1 MLGLPWWGV
10 YLLLALLG
18 GAIGTYGTLI
28 GAGGGIFLVPT
39 LLVLYPQESPTT
51 IASISLAV
59 VFFNA
64 ASGTVAYARMRRIDY
79 RAGLLFAAATVPGA
93 VLGAFATSLL
103 SRQLFDLIFS
113 VVILSLAALI
123 ILRPTPRARPMH
135 LPRYA
140 LMRHFTDAKGVG
152 YDYAFSTP
160 RGVGLSFL
168 IGWVSSMLGI
178 GGGAFHVPVLVYLL
192 HFPLHVATATSHFTL
207 AIMSLIGTVTHVL
220 MGDFAHGIR
229 RTLALAVGVLVGA
242 QLGALLSQRLRGITL
257 IRILA
262 LGLVLFGIRLIIQTL
277 QH

>member
-1 MLGLPWWGV
+1 MASLPWWQV
-10 YLLLALLG
+10 YPLLTLLG
-18 GAIGTYGTLI
+18 CAIGTYGTLI

-39 LLVLYPQESPTT
+39 LLVLYPQDSPNT

-64 ASGTVAYARMRRIDY
+64 ASGTVAYTRMRRVDY
-79 RAGLLFAAATVPGA
+79 RAGLLFAAASVPGA
-93 VLGAFATSLL
+93 VLGAYATSFL

-113 VVILSLAALI
+113 VLILALAALI
-123 ILRPTPRARPMH
+123 ILHPTPRVQPIH

-140 LMRHFTDAKGVG
+140 LTRRLTDAKGVN
-152 YDYAFSTP
+152 YDYAFSPP

-168 IGWVSSMLGI
+168 IGWISSLLGI
-178 GGGAFHVPVLVYLL
+178 GGGAFHVPVLVYCL

-207 AIMSLIGTVTHVL
+207 AIMSLIGSVTHVF
-220 MGDFAHGIR
+220 MGDFSHGIR
-229 RTLALAVGVLVGA
+229 RTLALAVGVVVGA

-262 LGLVLFGIRLIIQTL
+262 LGLVLFGIRLVMQAV
-277 QH
+277 QR